1 MHPTAIAICAL
12 IAYALGAWW
21 SAAGLRERPQTA
33 PVAGLITAAIALALH
48 AYVLFHDWPGEAG
61 EWQIGFSR
69 ALSLVGGL
77 MALLVVVCSP
87 FSRVR
92 VLLIAA
98 LPISAIGLASA
109 VLWPDSGARST
120 AFDWRIQVH
129 IGIALAAY
137 SVLSLAELQA
147 AFLGI
152 TDLALKRRS
161 WRWEPRYFPPLST
174 MEQLLF
180 QLIASGFTL
189 LTLTILAGLLFIHDW
204 FAQHLIHKTVLT
216 IAAWLIFG
224 GLLFGRWRY
233 GWRGMRAVRLTLAG
247 MALLLLAFFGS
258 KFVLEHVLKRYA

>member
-1 MHPTAIAICAL
+1 
-12 IAYALGAWW
+12 
-21 SAAGLRERPQTA
+21 
-33 PVAGLITAAIALALH
+33 
-48 AYVLFHDWPGEAG
+48 
-61 EWQIGFSR
+61 
-69 ALSLVGGL
+69 
-77 MALLVVVCSP
+77 
-87 FSRVR
+87 
-92 VLLIAA
+92 
-98 LPISAIGLASA
+98 
-109 VLWPDSGARST
+109 
-120 AFDWRIQVH
+120 
-129 IGIALAAY
+129 
-137 SVLSLAELQA
+137 
-147 AFLGI
+147 
-152 TDLALKRRS
+152 
-161 WRWEPRYFPPLST
+161 